1 MHVRPLC
8 CAEMTAT
15 SAVDG
20 VPARKRWTRVD
31 WIAVVSLVTIAAVL
45 RLLFLSDPHTL
56 VFDETYYAKDACYYV
71 EAATEPCGLE
81 TPQVEAHPPLGKW
94 LIGAGIAVFGFDSF
108 GWRVSAA
115 ITGSLTVLL
124 TYLLAR
130 RLLSSTLGAGIAS
143 LLLAL
148 DFLHFVQSRVAMLD
162 VFVATFGLAAVLF
175 ALYDRDYAATKRR
188 VLGLSRPWRAAA
200 GVAAGAAFASKWSGA
215 FFVLMVIVLVIAWD
229 MAAAAAS
236 EGGLHRRHM
245 LRRAVSILVWL
256 VLLPIAVYVI
266 TYIGRV
272 DGSVTAMPWS
282 EGSWLGAVAHEQHDM
297 YVTHTQTILDA
308 THSYQSPAW
317 SWILLKRPVAYFYE
331 VNADGKNQEIL
342 ALGNPF
348 VWWAS
353 IAAVV
358 VVTVAWIRRLFR
370 REAYGRPEGLIV
382 AGVFFT
388 FAPWLVQ
395 QTGRGAVFIFYL
407 LPTVPFMC
415 LALAYCA
422 TRIGNSWEARA
433 AIALFVAMAIGLF
446 AFFFP
451 VLTKRPLPPE
461 QWKARIWFDE
471 EDCRFRPTTTPVTS
485 TETRPGGQVIIRTT
499 DSTTQEGKPPRGW
512 CWI

>member
-1 MHVRPLC
+1 MLR
-8 CAEMTAT
+8 AEMTAT

-20 VPARKRWTRVD
+20 VPAHNRWTRLD
-31 WIAVVSLVTIAAVL
+31 WIAVVSLVTIAAFL
-45 RLLFLSDPHTL
+45 RLLFLSDPHKL

-124 TYLLAR
+124 MYLLAR
-130 RLLSSTLGAGIAS
+130 RLLSSTLGATIAG
-143 LLLAL
+143 LLLTL
-148 DFLHFVQSRVAMLD
+148 DFLHFVQSRIAMLD
-162 VFVATFGLAAVLF
+162 VFVTTFGLAAVLF
-175 ALYDRDYAATKRR
+175 AVYDRDYAATKRR

-200 GVAAGAAFASKWSGA
+200 GVAAGVAFASKWSGA
-215 FFVLMVIVLVIAWD
+215 FFILMVIVLTIAWD

-236 EGGLHRRHM
+236 EDGLHRRNV
-245 LRRAVSILVWL
+245 LRSAASTLVWL
-256 VLLPIAVYVI
+256 VLLPVAVYVV
-266 TYIGRV
+266 TYVGRV
-272 DGSVTAMPWS
+272 GGSVTAMPWS
-282 EGSWLGAVAHEQHDM
+282 QGSWLGAVAHEQRDM
-297 YVTHTQTILDA
+297 YVTHTRTILDA

-317 SWILLKRPVAYFYE
+317 SWILLKRPVAYYYE
-331 VNADGKNQEIL
+331 VADGQNQEIL

-358 VVTVAWIRRLFR
+358 VVSLAWIRRLAR
-370 REAYGRPEGLIV
+370 REAYGGPEGLIV
-382 AGVFFT
+382 AGLFFT
-388 FAPWLVQ
+388 YVPWLVQ

-433 AIALFVAMAIGLF
+433 AIALFVAMTIGLF

-471 EDCRFRPTTTPVTS
+471 EDCRYRPTTTPVTS
-485 TETRPGGQVIIRTT
+485 TETGRGGRVIIRTT
-499 DSTTQEGKPPRGW
+499 DSDTQENSPPRGW